1 MICYDRDG
9 YELYLHDVV
18 WDDKGVQ
25 WWIVDYEIY
34 NSKYKLKCYDGH
46 SYCWRWQDELINV
59 N

>member
-18 WDDKGVQ
+18 WDDKGMQ

-34 NSKYKLKCYDGH
+34 NSKYKLLK
-46 SYCWRWQDELINV
+46 
-59 N
+59 